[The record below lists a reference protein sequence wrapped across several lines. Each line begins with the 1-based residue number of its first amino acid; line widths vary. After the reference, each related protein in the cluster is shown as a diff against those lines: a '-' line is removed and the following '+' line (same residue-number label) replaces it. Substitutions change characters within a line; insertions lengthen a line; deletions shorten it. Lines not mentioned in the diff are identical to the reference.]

1 MTKKIF
7 WEDPY
12 ATTHATVVETVQGQ
26 EVTVSSSIFFAFA
39 GGQESDVGTIHGH
52 QVLQARK
59 EGLEI
64 IYTLPE
70 GHGLQP
76 GQPVEV
82 VIDWQRRHR
91 LMRLHF
97 AAELVLELVSR
108 ALPMAGKI
116 GAHISQDKAR
126 IDFAWPQS
134 ITPVLSGVE
143 AEANRI
149 IRSDLPI
156 RCAFEDEANERR
168 YWEIEGFSR
177 VPCGG
182 THVRS
187 TGEIGS
193 IRLKRDNI
201 GKGKERIEIRLS

>member
-1 MTKKIF
+1 M
-7 WEDPY
+7 
-12 ATTHATVVETVQGQ
+12 
-26 EVTVSSSIFFAFA
+26 
-39 GGQESDVGTIHGH
+39 
-52 QVLQARK
+52 
-59 EGLEI
+59 
-64 IYTLPE
+64 
-70 GHGLQP
+70 
-76 GQPVEV
+76 
-82 VIDWQRRHR
+82 
-91 LMRLHF
+91 
-97 AAELVLELVSR
+97 
-108 ALPMAGKI
+108 
-116 GAHISQDKAR
+116 
-126 IDFAWPQS
+126 
-134 ITPVLSGVE
+134 LSGVE